1 MWGTPDATMPSPP
14 SFSEQPIYSGH
25 ICIGIPQNAGM
36 AATTCLRKFQKA
48 LVFDFQPQDPED
60 IFVALAALS
69 GRQVPGI
76 SRVRSILAVPKS
88 RSWYVGF
95 SKGNA
100 VELAH
105 RFNKSWEEE
114 LQLGRHDC
122 RHYTNGLPHPP
133 TLIIYIYFCVC
144 HMNLPMR
151 VVTHVRMAGQKCKI
165 GLNVDTPNTISSFV
179 NKHTA
184 HFVQVFTRSTI
195 QSIFLRVSMT
205 RVQLSAAY

>member
-1 MWGTPDATMPSPP
+1 MGPVLLFSSSGSPVVSSARKKDEVYVTTVPLRATKGPVQWLMSAAYRLNLWEMKHYMVVIRPS
-14 SFSEQPIYSGH
+14 SSTQS
-25 ICIGIPQNAGM
+25 Q
-36 AATTCLRKFQKA
+36 A

-122 RHYTNGLPHPP
+122 RHYTNGLVEYL
-133 TLIIYIYFCVC
+133 TGEADVLKRLEGSY
-144 HMNLPMR
+144 
-151 VVTHVRMAGQKCKI
+151 
-165 GLNVDTPNTISSFV
+165 
-179 NKHTA
+179 
-184 HFVQVFTRSTI
+184 
-195 QSIFLRVSMT
+195 
-205 RVQLSAAY
+205 

>member
-1 MWGTPDATMPSPP
+1 MGPVLLFSSSGSPVVSSARKKDEVYVTTVPLRATKGPVQWLMSAAYRLNLWEMKHYMVVIRPS
-14 SFSEQPIYSGH
+14 SSTQS
-25 ICIGIPQNAGM
+25 Q
-36 AATTCLRKFQKA
+36 A

-122 RHYTNGLPHPP
+122 RHYTNGWQDRNARLVSTWTRPILSPVLSINIQP
-133 TLIIYIYFCVC
+133 ILSKF
-144 HMNLPMR
+144 LL
-151 VVTHVRMAGQKCKI
+151 GQR
-165 GLNVDTPNTISSFV
+165 SSPF
-179 NKHTA
+179 
-184 HFVQVFTRSTI
+184 FYE
-195 QSIFLRVSMT
+195 
-205 RVQLSAAY
+205 SA